1 MDPLEKARALL
12 GTSEPFQKQNTED
25 LAFNMLNKKEEPVG
39 SGLARLTGYGSA
51 DETEDEIVNNADRN
65 SSDEQFTDWSKLA
78 CLLCKRQF
86 PSKEKLIK

>member
-1 MDPLEKARALL
+1 MIWIEFLESSPHSV
-12 GTSEPFQKQNTED
+12 TI
-25 LAFNMLNKKEEPVG
+25 AFNMLNKKEEPVG

-51 DETEDEIVNNADRN
+51 DETEDEVVNNADRN